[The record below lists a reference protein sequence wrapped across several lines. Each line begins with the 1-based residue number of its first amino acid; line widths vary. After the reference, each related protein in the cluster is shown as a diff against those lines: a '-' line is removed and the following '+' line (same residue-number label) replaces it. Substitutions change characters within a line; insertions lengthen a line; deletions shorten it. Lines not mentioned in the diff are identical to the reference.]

1 MDWILKANDFLNGL
15 VWGPYMIALIVGTG
29 VFLSFRLGLVQIKYF
44 PRIMRETIGRMFHKS
59 DAEGDISSGQAGLA
73 AIAAV
78 VGSGNIAGVATAIA
92 IGGPGAVFWM
102 WLAAFFGMATKFS
115 EIALGVKYREMQED
129 GSISGG
135 AMYYLE
141 KGLKNKF
148 LAVFFAVMVIIAYFI
163 VGAIVDTNS
172 MVLSVQEQWGVQ
184 PLYSGIALAILTG
197 LVIFGGVKRIGQVC
211 EVLSPFMGGLYILAG
226 LLVIILNITQVP
238 AAIATIVVSAFKPA
252 AATGGFVGA
261 SIGTIIRYG
270 VARGLFSNEAGMG
283 SSPILHSSAKV
294 DHPIEQSVWGV
305 TEVFI
310 DTLIICTI
318 TALPIVISGLWETG
332 VSGVALTMRAY
343 NAVLPLNIGGYVV
356 LGSVLLFGYSCLIT
370 VVYYC
375 EQAAEYIF
383 GLNIKWVI
391 RILWVIFIVIG
402 SVGGLEFVWDL
413 ADTANGLMAIP
424 NLIGLLFLSGTVV
437 KLKKEYFST
446 PEKILK
452 K

>member
-1 MDWILKANDFLNGL
+1 MDLIYRVNDFLNDL

-29 VFLSFRLGLVQIKYF
+29 VFLSFRLGLVQVRF
-44 PRIMRETIGRMFHKS
+44 LPRIFRETLGKMFAKS
-59 DAEGDISSGQAGLA
+59 SAEGDITSGQAGLA

-92 IGGPGAVFWM
+92 IGGPGAIFWM

-115 EIALGVKYREMQED
+115 EIALGVKYRQVHKD
-129 GSISGG
+129 GSIAGG

-141 KGLKNKF
+141 KGLKSKF

-172 MVLSVQEQWGVQ
+172 MVLSVQEQWGIE
-184 PLYSGIALAILTG
+184 PLYTGIVLAILTG

-211 EVLSPFMGGLYILAG
+211 EVLSPFMGSLFILAG
-226 LLVIILNITQVP
+226 LAVIVLNIQQVP
-238 AAIATIVVSAFKPA
+238 AAFGAIFSGAFRPI

-261 SIGTIIRYG
+261 SFGTIIRIG

-294 DHPIEQSVWGV
+294 NHPIEQSMWGV
-305 TEVFI
+305 TEVFM
-310 DTLIICTI
+310 DTIIICTI
-318 TALPIVISGLWETG
+318 TALPIIISGLWKTG
-332 VSGVALTMRAY
+332 VSGAALTMRAF
-343 NAVLPLNIGGYVV
+343 NAVLPFNFGSYIV

-375 EQAAEYIF
+375 EQASEYIF
-383 GLNIKWVI
+383 GLSAKWII
-391 RILWVIFIVIG
+391 RSLWVIFIVIG
-402 SVGGLEFVWDL
+402 SIGGMEFVWDL
-413 ADTANGLMAIP
+413 ADTANGLMALP
-424 NLIGLLFLSGTVV
+424 NLIGLIFLSGTVV
-437 KLKKEYFST
+437 KLKKEYFQSLSNR
-446 PEKILK
+446 K
-452 K
+452 